1 MALEIQ
7 VGKAVLWGIGDGS
20 ASITGIGGFILQDG
34 KIDHKFK
41 MAAVEDEV
49 DSDAALIAT
58 NEHVEATMTWTP
70 LKGDGTAPT
79 ILPTPLQKITTSNFV
94 AADLNGDWYYV
105 GDASINLSHA
115 AAKMSLKLRRYIGN
129 DNL

>member
-7 VGKAVLWGIGDGS
+7 VGKAVMWGIGDGS
-20 ASITGIGGFILQDG
+20 ATITGIGGFILQDG

-41 MAAVEDEV
+41 LAAIEDEV
-49 DSDAALIAT
+49 DNDAALVAT

-70 LKGDGTAPT
+70 LQGSTAS
-79 ILPTPLQKITTSNFV
+79 ILPTPLQKITTSGFV
-94 AADLNGDWYYV
+94 CADLIGDWYYI